1 MASRAI
7 WKGSISFGLVT
18 IPIGLWS
25 AIEARGEL
33 AFHLLHKKDGSRVVQ
48 KRFCKAEDVEVR
60 WNDVVKGY
68 EYAKDQYVVVTDEDF
83 EKARVPATQMFEI
96 RAFVNAT
103 EVEDLYFE
111 HPYYVAPQGRAGVKA
126 YALLRDAMADTG
138 KLATGT
144 IVLRQREQLA
154 ALEPY
159 KDALVLTTMR
169 FANEIRSPKELD
181 VPASR
186 RGWTEKEMQLTR
198 QLVDTLSDKWNPE
211 EFRDTYT
218 EVLRKLIEAKA
229 EGKKFVAPEAP
240 KRPRVVNLMQALQR
254 SLEERQPLATASG
267 RRAGSRKPARAGRRR
282 AAA

>member
-18 IPIGLWS
+18 IPIGLWP

-48 KRFCKAEDVEVR
+48 KRFCKAEDVEVP

-103 EVEDLYFE
+103 DVEDLYFE
-111 HPYYVAPQGRAGVKA
+111 HPYYVAPQGRPGVKA

-138 KLATGT
+138 KLAIGT

-159 KDALVLTTMR
+159 NDALVPSGTRRSSATLTPKCCESSSKR
-169 FANEIRSPKELD
+169 RRKARSS
-181 VPASR
+181 SR
-186 RGWTEKEMQLTR
+186 R
-198 QLVDTLSDKWNPE
+198 
-211 EFRDTYT
+211 
-218 EVLRKLIEAKA
+218 
-229 EGKKFVAPEAP
+229 
-240 KRPRVVNLMQALQR
+240 KRR
-254 SLEERQPLATASG
+254 SG
-267 RRAGSRKPARAGRRR
+267 RVW
-282 AAA
+282 